1 MFINQVKISICV
13 TPCVMCQKVVET
25 NETRCNAK
33 INIIVTMNI
42 ILQCCGRTRN
52 DQDLYNTK
60 FQYCHTIK
68 QQSLANNN

>member
-13 TPCVMCQKVVET
+13 TTCVMRQKIAET

-33 INIIVTMNI
+33 INIILTMNI

-52 DQDLYNTK
+52 DQALHNANYNTA
-60 FQYCHTIK
+60 IP
-68 QQSLANNN
+68 